1 MAKSND
7 SQTAEQ
13 VADSQQLPV
22 QECLSDDEKI
32 RRGEEAEDFV
42 QSPEFEYLTAC
53 IEREITTRKLEKLVL
68 GRNGGDRLRELVI
81 EIELLEDMKAMVQR
95 DLYVAKGAKER
106 EAKRNA

>member
-1 MAKSND
+1 M
-7 SQTAEQ
+7 
-13 VADSQQLPV
+13 PV
-22 QECLSDDEKI
+22 QDCLSDDEKI

-42 QSPEFEYLTAC
+42 QSPEFDYMTAA
-53 IEREITTRKLEKLVL
+53 IAREINTRRLEKLSL

-81 EIELLEDMKAMVQR
+81 EIELLEDMKAMAQR

>member
-1 MAKSND
+1 M
-7 SQTAEQ
+7 
-13 VADSQQLPV
+13 PV

-32 RRGEEAEDFV
+32 QRGEEAEYFV
-42 QSPEFEYLTAC
+42 QSPEFEYLTGA
-53 IEREITTRKLEKLVL
+53 IEREIITRKLEKLSL

-81 EIELLEDMKAMVQR
+81 EIELLEEMKSMAQC